1 MDGHTYGQT
10 DFPCVLQ
17 DFVPFGAADQKRRVD
32 TAKKWRVDTLK
43 KGRVDTSTLCANVR
57 LLRSSASVRLF
68 VIHLPQARVSVYA
81 AMFLHEHFFN
91 VCHLFM
97 CVLAHL

>member
-1 MDGHTYGQT
+1 MD
-10 DFPCVLQ
+10 
-17 DFVPFGAADQKRRVD
+17 VPTRAKMGILTILIHVDTAIKGRVD
-32 TAKKWRVDTLK
+32 TGKKGRVDTLK

-57 LLRSSASVRLF
+57 LLRSSASVHLF
-68 VIHLPQARVSVYA
+68 VMHLPQVRVSVYA